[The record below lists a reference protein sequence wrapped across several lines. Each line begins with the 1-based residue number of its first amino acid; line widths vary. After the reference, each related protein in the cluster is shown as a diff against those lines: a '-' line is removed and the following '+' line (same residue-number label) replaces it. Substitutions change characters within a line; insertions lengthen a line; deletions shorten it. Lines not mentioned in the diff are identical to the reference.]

1 MHVDDTQGL
10 ETYHQ
15 SQSLCNG
22 RESGSALLRYV
33 GMIWDLKMLDSC
45 CDIRAKE
52 QRVTHTEDVRV
63 AYMAI

>member
-1 MHVDDTQGL
+1 MHVKDTQGS

-22 RESGSALLRYV
+22 RESRPVMLRYA
-33 GMIWDLKMLDSC
+33 GMMYDLKMLDSR